1 MARKG
6 LDMKRLRVVIE
17 MDDDAPE
24 GSALLVAL
32 GNLVRD
38 VLTIVGQKSC
48 VVDCWPPEHGVRVV
62 CNWMPPK
69 ADA

>member
-1 MARKG
+1 
-6 LDMKRLRVVIE
+6 MKRLKIVIE

-32 GNLVRD
+32 GNLVKD
-38 VLTIVGQKSC
+38 VPVIVDQKSC
-48 VVDCWPPEHGVRVV
+48 VVDCWPPSYGVRVV
-62 CNWMPPK
+62 CNWMPRK